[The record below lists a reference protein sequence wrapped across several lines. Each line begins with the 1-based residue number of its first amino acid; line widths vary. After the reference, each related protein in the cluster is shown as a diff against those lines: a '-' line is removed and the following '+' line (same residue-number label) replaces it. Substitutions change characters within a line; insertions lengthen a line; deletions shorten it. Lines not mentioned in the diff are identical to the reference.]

1 MSGRRYKIIFWLLL
15 TVFVVLGLWWVS
27 YTPFRPDAVFSAIP
41 ANATFVTVH
50 KNLAQELTTLTGNPA
65 TRDLLISSGIKEEDL
80 NSLCSNRQTQ
90 AWIRRLVSRE
100 TVLAYVPNM
109 GYQHKPAWVFAS
121 WIGGESQRLRW
132 QMRWFK
138 SADLRPVRLEYGRK
152 IWITRTEFPQP
163 EQRLSLALADGM
175 LLGCVSADSTG
186 VRYLLETSDA
196 YPSRPSVLSSG
207 TLVDARAL
215 AATNRLHWGWF
226 NQMSSIDVNRF
237 SPSLIGFGVTFL
249 PDGRVDLSLV
259 GNQSLPDAKP
269 LSNHPDYARLKGFLG
284 TSPDLVTVLPLAW
297 ARPLFMQTTSP
308 LWAEAV
314 NELTDVRGAPTNA
327 LAFLALLNRDHSGR
341 IRGALGKSV
350 ALLVGKGLRVPTLM
364 VGLQLNDQREA
375 STRINRMVAVINA
388 RYGSSL
394 ETRAVTIGEREVT
407 LIAESRN
414 NFYGKFEPGEQVA
427 CAVVDRWLILSSNA
441 SILRRLLERD
451 STKAGDEKGDDEH
464 AGAEASAYAW
474 ADVNR
479 LGKTMKEALAVTQ
492 LAMMAGNSPNS
503 KDTQSSLETVREW
516 IERAQHLE
524 QVSVSMKSMGSG
536 TQMDVVIGR

>member
-1 MSGRRYKIIFWLLL
+1 MSTGRHKILFWLFLV
-15 TVFVVLGLWWVS
+15 VFVVLGFWWLG
-27 YTPFRPDAVFSAIP
+27 YTPYRPDAVFSAIP

-90 AWIRRLVSRE
+90 AWIRRLASKE
-100 TVLAYVPNM
+100 TVLAYVPAM

-138 SADLRPVRLEYGRK
+138 SSDLRPVTLEYGRK
-152 IWITRTEFPQP
+152 IWITSTEFPQP

-175 LLGCVSADSTG
+175 LLGCVSEDSNA

-207 TLVDARAL
+207 SLMDARTL
-215 AATNRLHWGWF
+215 APTNRLHWGWF
-226 NQMSSIDVNRF
+226 NQRLDRDVNRF
-237 SPSLIGFGVTFL
+237 SPTMIGFGVTFL
-249 PDGRVDLSLV
+249 ADGRIDLSLV
-259 GNQSLPDAKP
+259 GNESLPEAMA
-269 LSNHPDYARLKGFLG
+269 LSGHSDYARLKDFLG
-284 TSPDLVTVLPLAW
+284 SSPDLITVLPLGW
-297 ARPLFMQTTSP
+297 ARPLLMQTTSP

-314 NELTDVRGAPTNA
+314 SELTDTQGAPTNA
-327 LAFLALLNRDHSGR
+327 LAFLALLNREHSGR
-341 IRGALGKSV
+341 IRAALGKSV
-350 ALLVGKGLRVPTLM
+350 AMLVGKGLRVPTLL
-364 VGLQLNDQREA
+364 VGMQLNDQREA
-375 STRINRMVAVINA
+375 TARINRMVTVINA

-394 ETRAVTIGEREVT
+394 ETRAVTMGEREVT

-414 NFYGKFEPGEQVA
+414 NFYGKFEPSEQIA
-427 CAVVDRWLILSSNA
+427 CAVVDKWLILSSNA
-441 SILRRLLERD
+441 AILRRLLERG
-451 STKAGDEKGDDEH
+451 STKAEDEKGDEH
-464 AGAEASAYAW
+464 AVAGASAYAW
-474 ADVNR
+474 ADLNH
-479 LGKTMKEALAVTQ
+479 LGKTMKEVLAVSQ

-524 QVSVSMKSMGSG
+524 QVSVSMKSTGAG

>member
-1 MSGRRYKIIFWLLL
+1 MSTSRHKILFWLFLV
-15 TVFVVLGLWWVS
+15 VFVVLGFWWLG
-27 YTPFRPDAVFSAIP
+27 YTPHRPDAVFSAIP

-90 AWIRRLVSRE
+90 AWIRRLASKE
-100 TVLAYVPNM
+100 TVLAYVPAL
-109 GYQHKPAWVFAS
+109 GYQQKPAWVVAS

-138 SADLRPVRLEYGRK
+138 SSDLRPVTLEYGRK
-152 IWITRTEFPQP
+152 IWITSTEFPQP

-175 LLGCVSADSTG
+175 LLGCVSEDSTA

-207 TLVDARAL
+207 SLMDARTL
-215 AATNRLHWGWF
+215 APTNRLHWGWF
-226 NQMSSIDVNRF
+226 NQRLDRDINRF
-237 SPSLIGFGVTFL
+237 SPTMIGFGVIFL
-249 PDGRVDLSLV
+249 TDGRIDLSLV
-259 GNQSLPDAKP
+259 GNQSLPDAKA
-269 LSNHPDYARLKGFLG
+269 LSGHSDYAGLKGFLG
-284 TSPDLVTVLPLAW
+284 ASPDLVTVLPLGW
-297 ARPLFMQTTSP
+297 TRPLLMQTTSP

-314 NELTDVRGAPTNA
+314 SELTDTQGSPTNA

-350 ALLVGKGLRVPTLM
+350 AMLVGKGLRVPTLM

-375 STRINRMVAVINA
+375 SARINRMVAVINA

-394 ETRAVTIGEREVT
+394 EAHTVTMGEREVT

-414 NFYGKFEPGEQVA
+414 NFYGKFEPSEQVA
-427 CAVVDRWLILSSNA
+427 CTVVDKWLILSSNA
-441 SILRRLLERD
+441 AILRRLLEKD
-451 STKAGDEKGDDEH
+451 ATKAESGTWSEKADPT
-464 AGAEASAYAW
+464 ASAYAW
-474 ADVNR
+474 GDLNH
-479 LGKTMKEALAVTQ
+479 LGKTTKEALAVAQ
-492 LAMMAGNSPNS
+492 LALMAGNSRNS
-503 KDTQSSLETVREW
+503 TNTQPILEVAREW
-516 IERAQHLE
+516 VERAQLLK
-524 QVSVSMKSMGSG
+524 QVSISMKSTATG
-536 TQMDVVIGR
+536 TQVDVVIGQ